1 MSTIIQELKEINTMS
16 GFHLGDS
23 VIIWWFF
30 KGDRNALARN
40 NLRNLPAKQVHSAI
54 SVLITGFSES
64 RLESSSV
71 SIFWLSPDEGA
82 MPDTQE
88 LMAIMRE
95 AQTCH
100 NGSNLKPVTL

>member
-30 KGDRNALARN
+30 KGDRNRAM
-40 NLRNLPAKQVHSAI
+40 NLFRGEVTQVVPGQRI

-71 SIFWLSPDEGA
+71 SIFWLSPEGRA